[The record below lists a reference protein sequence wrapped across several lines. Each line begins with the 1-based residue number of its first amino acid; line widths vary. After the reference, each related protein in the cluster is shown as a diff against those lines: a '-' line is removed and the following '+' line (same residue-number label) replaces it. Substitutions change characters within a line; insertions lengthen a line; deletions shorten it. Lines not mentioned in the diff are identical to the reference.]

1 MMSKPQPRGPLVEV
15 SAVLSRLTDDR
26 QELPISLHTTIFDT
40 GPEGPE
46 LEGLQTDRELKSA
59 SRKALSSTQARVAM
73 EMVALV
79 HSGPLVQALRTE
91 NLAEK
96 REEEIPPSVEEEG
109 ATSHKDAP

>member
-1 MMSKPQPRGPLVEV
+1 
-15 SAVLSRLTDDR
+15 
-26 QELPISLHTTIFDT
+26 
-40 GPEGPE
+40 
-46 LEGLQTDRELKSA
+46 
-59 SRKALSSTQARVAM
+59 M